1 MIDDHAHIHDPQFD
15 ADREAVLRRA
25 LGARVSKIITV
36 GTSVVESLAAVEAA
50 KKYENVFATVA
61 IHPHELSGEGGM
73 KNKELGEGIRNLKT
87 IVLEN
92 RDKVVAVGECGLD
105 FFGGGKGVSD
115 EEKNM
120 QTEGFLAQIKLAR
133 EFDLPVVIHC
143 RDAYEEVFNILQP
156 TSNCQSPHSCF
167 ILHCYM
173 GDREMTEKFLIVP
186 SVYFSFAGNI
196 TYPVKKL
203 LMGTKDD
210 IHESLK
216 CIPLSRMLTETDCP
230 YLAPQK
236 YRGTRNEP
244 AYVIEVAR
252 KIAEVKQVPFE
263 EVDRATE
270 ETAYRCFPR
279 LRENTETI

>member
-15 ADREAVLRRA
+15 ADREAVVQRA

-61 IHPHELSGEGGM
+61 IHPHEYNEKFKIQNSKFDGM
-73 KNKELGEGIRNLKT
+73 IQELREI
-87 IVLEN
+87 ILEN
-92 RDKVVAVGECGLD
+92 RDRIVAVGECGLD

-115 EEKNM
+115 EDKKM
-120 QTEGFLAQIKLAR
+120 QREGFLAQIELAR
-133 EFDLPVVIHC
+133 EFELPIVVHC
-143 RDAYEEVFNILQP
+143 RDAYEEVLEILRIKSYQLKA
-156 TSNCQSPHSCF
+156 C

-173 GDREMTEKFLIVP
+173 GDREVTEKFLEIPNV
-186 SVYFSFAGNI
+186 VFSFAGNI

-244 AYVIEVAR
+244 AYVKEVVRA
-252 KIAEVKQVPFE
+252 IADIKKTSSE
-263 EVDRATE
+263 EVERVTE
-270 ETAYRCFPR
+270 ENANRCFFGGS
-279 LRENTETI
+279 I